1 MKRIICTLLFSLV
14 ALGGFSAPSALSVL
28 SGAPKGAQGNMG
40 RQAVTVT
47 FNQPVAKLGENSQF
61 ATENCPLTLTPNV
74 EGTCRFSGTQTLL
87 FEPKDA
93 WPAATSFTVTVPA
106 GFTSQVSHK
115 KLAKAY
121 SFSFQTQVPQVERVL
136 PHNNE
141 HWLTLTPT
149 LYVLFSMP
157 VDVQRANKFVK
168 LSAQNGTV
176 PVSVR
181 AVTEDERK
189 KNLSYAKLENI
200 VAISPLAKLQKGTKY
215 TLELMKGLPATAGNA
230 GMADTYTSVF
240 YTYPNLTIFDKVD
253 SGCLPY
259 NASVQLSSPVRMSE
273 LYAFTEVVPA
283 SAKEALPEAL
293 KDQLGSEVSDSKTGR
308 AYFKT
313 PLSFIKLT
321 PREPVKVT
329 LKKGLSDIFGNR
341 LVQDYTFTLTNDGY
355 CPAADFSGGL
365 GVLESYLKPYL
376 PIELVNILSLPVRG
390 ARFNKDN
397 FISFDQTEKGYCKEV
412 PLSETVFAGNY
423 DFKTPKD
430 KSVRTFIDLLKFKP
444 TATDSIIFSQVQLPR
459 GEGEKP
465 CWVSS
470 TDNITDLGLTFKTS
484 PNSIL
489 VWVTSLKT
497 GEVLPGKH
505 VELRDKT
512 NRILWSGTTD
522 ANGLARAEG
531 WDKLGVE
538 SPRWGMPAIYAFVQS
553 DNGDGVLS
561 NLWNDGLELWRFNLN
576 FSYAPQQEV
585 FKSYLFTDR
594 GIYRP
599 GETVYLKGVGRA
611 AQNGAWG
618 LPGAKAG
625 GKVTVTD
632 ERGEEVFSKD
642 VSFSDAYGTFD
653 LSFPVSK
660 QARTGNWSIS
670 FSPFTNGKPDEENA
684 SYTYFQVEDLKP
696 ADFNVT
702 LRAMQPDYLP
712 GEEARFVGSA
722 HYQFGAPLAQA
733 NAKWTLRQVPL
744 YFNPKGYDKYVFVPY
759 FVRDTKEED
768 FNKLLLSSSGQLD
781 NKGTVSFDV
790 RTPRVP
796 YPVTLATE
804 LSVEST
810 AKQQL
815 FARTSITVHP
825 ADFYLGTKV
834 TTEDAQ
840 AGKPVT
846 VHVVSVTAQGNP
858 VSTVAT
864 AEIYREQ
871 WYNVRK
877 TGLSGRLEWVSD
889 KEIITYPSQTVEVT
903 KKGANLTFT
912 PDKGGWYYVKLT
924 SKDLFGRPVI
934 GGAEVYVSGNGYMSW
949 KQNEDD
955 LIKIIPNKN
964 EYKVGQTARLV
975 VQNPY
980 ENATALVSIEREGVL
995 DAWVETLKNGQDT
1008 LRIAIKENY
1017 LPNVYVSVTLVNGRT
1032 AKPVTEKL
1040 DLGKPQAKTGYA
1052 QLNVVPERKK
1062 LQTTLKTSAKNFRPQ
1077 ETVTVD
1083 ITTRQNGKNVPAEVT
1098 VMVVDEGILALTKYT
1113 TPDLFSYFYGPRP
1126 LSVFTADNRFFVIGQ
1141 RSFGEKGE
1149 NRGGGGSALNSLAGT
1164 DLRSDFRF
1172 TPYFA
1177 AQVKTNEKGRGQV
1190 SFKLPDNL
1198 TAFRIMAVGLTTDA
1212 FGSAETKISVSKPL
1226 MITANLPRFARKG
1239 DSFACGAVVHN
1250 YEDKD
1255 GLLTVSATAQGAI
1268 KLTGEAQTI
1277 TLPRGQ
1283 TKAVS
1288 WPCEAVA
1295 NGQAQVAFS
1304 VKGKKEQD
1312 GVRADLTIVSVEKP
1326 QTLAV
1331 LGKTDD
1337 SQEEWLDRPAL
1348 VTGENNVVGVTLA
1361 SSILP
1366 SLQSAVN
1373 YLATYPFD
1381 CLEQQLSK
1389 ILPALLSLKGVQ
1401 MPSEYRKTVENV
1413 FENMGLYQTAQG
1425 GLAYWKNA
1433 LPDPYLTA
1441 YALDVAQLA
1450 KKQGYLVPE
1459 KVLNKA
1465 ASWLET
1471 AFSTN
1476 TRTAY
1481 EYDVAQSD
1489 IARAYST
1496 YVLCLYGKNAE
1507 GLFNTLYARRNSLP
1521 VTAVAYLLQA
1531 ASALKRPQTEKE
1543 ALLQVLNNHTVYNPT
1558 TAYIAQ
1564 QHTHAYLHIDDTA
1577 ATALALEALV
1587 SAGQA
1592 QKGYLM
1598 ASWLVKQANAQGYFS
1613 NTYTSAQVLRALSDY
1628 EGREQA
1634 KNPYFTAQ
1642 VSAADK
1648 LLWTQEFTQNTP
1660 VSAAHTWPFEQFYGT
1675 SDDMRLKLA
1684 KKGTGTLFYTLSQ
1697 TYEPKAF
1704 EKPIHAG
1711 MQITRTLTAQDGTPV
1726 TSLKA
1731 GERYRVN
1738 LTVTTPAP
1746 RWFVAV
1752 EDFVPAGFEIVNSSL
1767 ATESH
1772 DTDDTPSAFGARE
1785 IYDGRIAAFAD
1796 FLPAGTHTF
1805 TYTVSVLCAGTFNYP
1820 AAWASLMYEP
1830 EVFGRTQTTSITLLP

>member
-1 MKRIICTLLFSLV
+1 MKRTVFAFLSLFFTLNV
-14 ALGGFSAPSALSVL
+14 FSAPTALNVL
-28 SGAPKGAQGNMG
+28 SAAPKGPQGHMG
-40 RQAVTVT
+40 RQAVTVN

-61 ATENCPLTLTPNV
+61 AGENCPLQLTPKI
-74 EGTCRFSGTQTLL
+74 EGSCRFSGTQTLL

-93 WPAATSFTVTVPA
+93 WPAATQFTAKIPA
-106 GFTSQVSHK
+106 GFTSQVSGK

-121 SFSFQTQVPQVERVL
+121 QFSFQTQVPQVERVL
-136 PHNNE
+136 PYNNE

-157 VDVQRANKFVK
+157 VDVERAKNFVK
-168 LSAQNGTV
+168 LSSQSGTV
-176 PVSVR
+176 PVALR
-181 AVTEDERK
+181 AVSEEERK

-200 VAISPLAKLQKGTKY
+200 VAVSPLAKLQKGTKY
-215 TLELMKGLPATAGNA
+215 TLQLAKGLPATVGNA
-230 GMADTYTSVF
+230 GAAADYVSAF
-240 YTYPNLTIFDKVD
+240 YTYPDLTVLGQTDN
-253 SGCLPY
+253 GCLPY
-259 NASVQLSSPVRMSE
+259 HAAVALSSPVRMSE
-273 LYAFTEVVPA
+273 LYAFSEVWPA
-283 SAKEALPEAL
+283 SAKEPLPEAL
-293 KDQLGSEVSDSKTGR
+293 KDQLGTEISDTKTGK

-321 PREPVKVT
+321 PREPVKIT
-329 LKKGLSDIFGNR
+329 LKKGLTDIFGNR
-341 LVQDYTFTLTNDGY
+341 LTQDYTFTLTNDGY

-397 FISFDQTEKGYCKEV
+397 FVAFDQTEKGYCKEV

-423 DFKTPKD
+423 DFKMPTD

-459 GEGEKP
+459 AGGDKP
-465 CWVSS
+465 CWISS

-484 PNSIL
+484 PDTIL

-497 GEVLPGKH
+497 GEVLPGKQ

-522 ANGLARAEG
+522 ANGLARADG
-531 WDKLGVE
+531 WNKLGVDA
-538 SPRWGMPAIYAFVQS
+538 PRWGLPPLYVFVQS
-553 DNGDGVLS
+553 ENGDGVLS

-576 FSYAPQQEV
+576 FSYTPQQEM

-599 GETVYLKGVGRA
+599 GETVYVKGVGRA
-611 AQNGAWG
+611 AQNGAWA
-618 LPGAKAG
+618 LPKDMR
-625 GKVTVTD
+625 GKVIVTD
-632 ERGEEVFSKD
+632 ERGEEVIAKEVAFSP
-642 VSFSDAYGTFD
+642 AYGTFD

-660 QARTGNWSIS
+660 NAHTGNWSVS
-670 FSPFTNGKPDEENA
+670 FIPYLNGQPDDENA
-684 SYTYFQVEDLKP
+684 FYTYFQVEDLKP

-702 LRAMQPDYLP
+702 LRALQADYLP
-712 GEEARFVGSA
+712 GEDVSFVGAAS
-722 HYQFGAPLAQA
+722 YQFGAPLAGA
-733 NAKWTLRQVPL
+733 NAQWTLRQVPH
-744 YFNPKGYDKYVFVPY
+744 YFNPKGYDTYVFAPY
-759 FVRDTKEED
+759 FVRDIKEED
-768 FNKLLLSSSGQLD
+768 LNKLLLSSSGQLD
-781 NKGTVSFDV
+781 KKGTISFQA
-790 RTPRVP
+790 RTPRVS

-804 LSVEST
+804 LSVQST

-815 FARTSITVHP
+815 FARTSVTVHP

-834 TTEDAQ
+834 TTDDAQ

-846 VHVVSVTAQGNP
+846 VRVVAVTPQGAP
-858 VSTVAT
+858 VQTVAS

-889 KEIITYPSQTVEVT
+889 KEIITYPGQTVDVS
-903 KKGANLTFT
+903 KKGADLTFT

-924 SKDLFGRPVI
+924 SKDLFGRPVV

-955 LIKIIPNKN
+955 LIKIIPDKN
-964 EYKVGQTARLV
+964 EYKVGQTARVV

-995 DAWVETLKNGQDT
+995 DTWVETLKNGQDT
-1008 LRIAIKENY
+1008 LRIAIQENY
-1017 LPNVYVSVTLVNGRT
+1017 LPNVYVSVTLVNGRS

-1052 QLNVVPERKK
+1052 QLTVVPERKK
-1062 LQTTLKTSAKNFRPQ
+1062 LQTTLKTNAKNFRPQ

-1113 TPDLFSYFYGPRP
+1113 TPDLFSHFYGPRP

-1149 NRGGGGSALNSLAGT
+1149 NRGGGGSVLNSLAGT

-1177 AQVKTNEKGRGQV
+1177 AQVKTNEKGRAQV

-1198 TAFRIMAVGLTTDA
+1198 TAFRVMAVGLTTEA

-1239 DSFACGAVVHN
+1239 DTFACGAVVHN

-1268 KLTGEAQTI
+1268 KLTGEPQTI

-1288 WPCEAVA
+1288 WPCEAVD

-1312 GVRADLTIVSVEKP
+1312 GVRADLTVVSVEKP

-1331 LGKTDD
+1331 LGKTDS

-1348 VTGENNVVGVTLA
+1348 VTGAENVVGVTLA
-1361 SSILP
+1361 SSMLP
-1366 SLQSAVN
+1366 SLQGAVN
-1373 YLATYPFD
+1373 YLTTYPFD

-1401 MPSEYRKTVENV
+1401 MPNEYRKTVQNV
-1413 FENMGLYQTAQG
+1413 FENMGLYQTPQG

-1450 KKQGYLVPE
+1450 KAQGYTVPE
-1459 KVLNKA
+1459 KVLTKA
-1465 ASWLET
+1465 AAWLEK
-1471 AFSTN
+1471 AFSNGTQ
-1476 TRTAY
+1476 TAY
-1481 EYDVAQSD
+1481 AYDVAQSD

-1496 YVLCLYGKNAE
+1496 YVLSLYGKNTE
-1507 GLFNTLYARRNSLP
+1507 GLFNTLYARHTSLP
-1521 VTAVAYLLQA
+1521 VAAVSYLLK
-1531 ASALKRPQTEKE
+1531 ASVVLKRPQAQKE
-1543 ALLQVLNNHTVYNPT
+1543 ALIQVLNNHTVYNPT
-1558 TAYIAQ
+1558 TAHIAQ
-1564 QHTHAYLHIDDTA
+1564 QTVYAYLHVDDIA
-1577 ATALALEALV
+1577 ATALALDALV
-1587 SAGQA
+1587 FAGQA
-1592 QKGYLM
+1592 EKGNLM
-1598 ASWLVKQANAQGYFS
+1598 ASWLVKQANAQGYFG
-1613 NTYTSAQVLRALSDY
+1613 NTFVSAHVLRALSDY
-1628 EGREQA
+1628 ETREQP
-1634 KNPYFTAQ
+1634 KNAYFTAQ
-1642 VSAADK
+1642 VLASDK
-1648 LLWTQEFTQNTP
+1648 VLWTNDFTQTAD
-1660 VSAAHTWPFEQFYGT
+1660 VSASRTWPFEQFYGT
-1675 SDDMRLKLA
+1675 SDDMRLTLA

-1697 TYEPKAF
+1697 TYTPKAF
-1704 EKPIHAG
+1704 EKPINAG
-1711 MQITRTLTAQDGTPV
+1711 LQITRTLMAQDGTPV

-1731 GERYRVN
+1731 GERYRVH

-1752 EDFVPAGFEIVNSSL
+1752 EDFVPAGVEIVNSSL
-1767 ATESH
+1767 ATESQY
-1772 DTDDTPSAFGARE
+1772 TDDTPSAFGARE

-1796 FLPAGTHTF
+1796 YLPAGTHTF

-1830 EVFGRTQTTSITLLP
+1830 EVFGRTQTTAITLLP